1 MRLVNVLAL
10 INGKLV
16 NEPFINSFTHVVF
29 EAKVVK
35 RGDLFIAF
43 NECEIEDAIFNGA
56 YGIIFDKP
64 TQISDNE
71 IAWIKVEDIEDAH
84 KKLLRFRLIEQKVT
98 AYECNQVSLELAK
111 QIITDASLII
121 IDSNL
126 KNVSKVLW
134 NAEEES
140 TILYSPTLFDANL
153 FTTTI
158 ELKPSS
164 NEQITVIDQTLFEI
178 SFIYDDKFYERQT
191 ISPLFIANL
200 ESLLALF
207 KKLGINHRLKKFT
220 TIEHFEAVY
229 VNKNL
234 EVKDFGNSDKVLIF
248 ETELNLVESEI
259 EFLQK
264 NALWAKKVYLLPNSY
279 KKKYAHSKNIFFYK
293 TKKELKKLVKDV
305 ISNFIYIVGFDK
317 SLLNTMEQRPKQ
329 LIMDL

>member
-16 NEPFINSFTHVVF
+16 NEPFINSFTNIVF
-29 EAKVVK
+29 EAKAVK

-43 NECEIEDAIFNGA
+43 HESEIEDAIFNGA
-56 YGIIFDKP
+56 YGIVFDKP

-71 IAWIKVEDIEDAH
+71 IAWIKVENIEDAH

-98 AYECNQVSLELAK
+98 AYECDQVSLELAK
-111 QIITDASLII
+111 QIITDSSLII
-121 IDSNL
+121 IDSDL
-126 KNVSKVLW
+126 KNVSKILW
-134 NAEEES
+134 NLEENS
-140 TILYSPTLFDANL
+140 TILYNPTLFDADL

-158 ELKPSS
+158 VLEPSS
-164 NEQITVIDQTLFEI
+164 QKNIKVIDKTLFET
-178 SFIYDDKFYERQT
+178 SFIYDEKFYERQI
-191 ISPLFIANL
+191 ISPLFISNL
-200 ESLLALF
+200 ESLLTLF

-229 VNKNL
+229 VSKNL
-234 EVKDFGNSDKVLIF
+234 EVKDFGSSDKVLIF
-248 ETELNLVESEI
+248 EREFNLVEMEM

-264 NALWAKKVYLLPNSY
+264 NAPWAKKVYLLPNSY
-279 KKKYAHSKNIFFYK
+279 KKRYAHSKNIFFYK